1 MISNLIVGIHDVY
14 LSSNRRLLNTISY
27 VHSYGGGQSIM
38 WGKGIALLFF
48 NLVKVLLYFIRI
60 YLQIYDCISDIILYL
75 CDYEK
80 NGMGVS

>member
-14 LSSNRRLLNTISY
+14 LSSDRRLLNTISY
-27 VHSYGGGQSIM
+27 VHSYSGDNILGGERNM
-38 WGKGIALLFF
+38 
-48 NLVKVLLYFIRI
+48 
-60 YLQIYDCISDIILYL
+60 LYL